1 MIVNGQPYGFY
12 MYDQILKEQL
22 LIAYLSNGAITVT
35 ETDNMPIHDRKT
47 LLATLQQAEEAKKK
61 RLKEIEEE
69 HRVRAG
75 KVRSKGRGKGK
86 RKR

>member
-22 LIAYLSNGAITVT
+22 LVAYLSNGAITIT

-69 HRVRAG
+69 RRVKASRV
-75 KVRSKGRGKGK
+75 KSKHPKKGK
-86 RKR
+86 RR

>member
-22 LIAYLSNGAITVT
+22 LIAYLSNGAITIT
-35 ETDNMPIHDRKT
+35 ETDNMPIHDRKS

-69 HRVRAG
+69 RRVKASRV
-75 KVRSKGRGKGK
+75 KSKHPKRGK
-86 RKR
+86 RR

>member
-1 MIVNGQPYGFY
+1 MIKGQPYGVY

-22 LIAYLSNGAITVT
+22 LIAYLSKGAITVS
-35 ETDNMPIHDRKT
+35 ETNDMPIHDRKV

-61 RLKEIEEE
+61 HLEEIERENKAKAQ
-69 HRVRAG
+69 RA
-75 KVRSKGRGKGK
+75 RSRKKTPK

>member
-1 MIVNGQPYGFY
+1 

-22 LIAYLSNGAITVT
+22 LIAYLSNGAITIT
-35 ETDNMPIHDRKT
+35 ETDNMPIHDRKV

-69 HRVRAG
+69 RRVR
-75 KVRSKGRGKGK
+75 VSKPKSKSR
-86 RKR
+86 RKK

>member
-1 MIVNGQPYGFY
+1 

-22 LIAYLSNGAITVT
+22 LVAYLSNGAITIT

-69 HRVRAG
+69 RRVKASRV
-75 KVRSKGRGKGK
+75 KSKHPKKGK
-86 RKR
+86 RR

>member
-1 MIVNGQPYGFY
+1 

-22 LIAYLSNGAITVT
+22 LIAYLSNGAITIT

-69 HRVRAG
+69 RRVKAG
-75 KVRSKGRGKGK
+75 RVKNKHPKKGK
-86 RKR
+86 RH

>member
-22 LIAYLSNGAITVT
+22 LIAYLSNGAITIT

-69 HRVRAG
+69 RRVKASRV
-75 KVRSKGRGKGK
+75 KSKHPKKGK
-86 RKR
+86 RR